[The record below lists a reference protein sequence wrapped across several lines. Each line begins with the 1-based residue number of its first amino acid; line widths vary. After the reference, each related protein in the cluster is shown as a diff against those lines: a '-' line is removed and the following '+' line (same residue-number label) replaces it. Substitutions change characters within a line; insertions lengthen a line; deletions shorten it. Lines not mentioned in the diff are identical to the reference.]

1 MSLHRFMLAA
11 SVGALVAA
19 GPPAQ
24 AQTPPDGGT
33 KFQPFTSVW
42 SGVYTRDEADRGKRA
57 AADLC
62 GRCHGA
68 GLDGTATAPVLV
80 GPRFF
85 ERWHDLRLGD
95 LIAYIQSAMPREHAF
110 FVPAQTARD
119 VSAFMLRESGV
130 PAGKTPIPTD
140 VQALSEILIT
150 RPPAAQDPP
159 AR

>member
-1 MSLHRFMLAA
+1 MPLHRFVLAA
-11 SVGALVAA
+11 SVGALLTA
-19 GPPAQ
+19 GLAAQ
-24 AQTPPDGGT
+24 APTPADGGT
-33 KFQPFTSVW
+33 KFQPFRSVW

-62 GRCHGA
+62 ARCHGA
-68 GLDGTATAPVLV
+68 ELGGSATAPVLV

-95 LIAYIQSAMPREHAF
+95 VIAYIQSAMPREHAF

-119 VSAFMLRESGV
+119 ISAFMLRESGV
-130 PAGKTPIPTD
+130 PAGKTPIPAD

-150 RPPAAQDPP
+150 RPTAAQDSP